1 MKRLNKTSNKIKK
14 KKIDIVKS
22 DDTLKENSENIE
34 KALEKNVFRKAKTAK
49 GRRYLQSLQSKL
61 REDSKNC
68 LYLRGTKCSA
78 SVKQLLKDLFMIGKP
93 YSQHLSKK
101 HDNFN
106 LLSNKEPIEFLCRKN
121 NTSLFCYG
129 SSTKEHPSRLIMGRI
144 FDDKVLDLYECD
156 VQDFVSLQTF
166 VKKAQPVYG
175 TKPLV
180 ISLGAEFETCET
192 FQKFRNFLIDFF
204 VVGSPQ
210 KVLAKGLDQIIAII
224 ATPGATPSSLKVS
237 IRRYKASQAI
247 FSTTQLSDNCLD
259 EVGPSFTLCLS
270 QHMLPET
277 HSWRSATKQP
287 KALKPKKTKN
297 ISTNNMRETLGCVH
311 VGVQDLKGLNTRHYH
326 KNKRPRIAIQ

>member
-1 MKRLNKTSNKIKK
+1 MFR
-14 KKIDIVKS
+14 
-22 DDTLKENSENIE
+22 
-34 KALEKNVFRKAKTAK
+34 FRKTIIK
-49 GRRYLQSLQSKL
+49 GFVI
-61 REDSKNC
+61 DS
-68 LYLRGTKCSA
+68 
-78 SVKQLLKDLFMIGKP
+78 
-93 YSQHLSKK
+93 
-101 HDNFN
+101 
-106 LLSNKEPIEFLCRKN
+106 
-121 NTSLFCYG
+121 